1 MKQSEPCSESQRRC
15 WALSSR
21 KEIDRLS
28 GQLALFKTKLC
39 ILWEWNLA
47 NTINVF
53 FFFFSFYTV
62 ILFLNV
68 LILNLDQME
77 FCLWWWILLL
87 FYSNFHFNYWH
98 YFYGNMGWGQWPQGN
113 FIVHVVRGTVD
124 PWCLSLLIMVREK
137 LVEVGSRLLIL
148 III

>member
-77 FCLWWWILLL
+77 FCLWWWILLYFIPISTSIIDIIFMAIWVGVNGLRGISL
-87 FYSNFHFNYWH
+87 FMSY
-98 YFYGNMGWGQWPQGN
+98 
-113 FIVHVVRGTVD
+113 
-124 PWCLSLLIMVREK
+124 
-137 LVEVGSRLLIL
+137 VGRLTLDAYL
-148 III
+148 C